1 MPFNRVGR
9 LTEGVLHTGRF
20 TKCGVRDIW
29 TVPAD
34 GGEAVPVTD
43 DAFVDWNPVWSFDG
57 KYLYFSSDRGGSF
70 NLWRIRLDEDSGD
83 VLGTAQSVT
92 TGGIP
97 PNARTS
103 NFRRTEAA
111 WCISSGRG
119 SANIWKVAIDPNTG
133 TVEGEPQLITFG
145 TRQVYAPDV
154 SPDGLL
160 VGFLHLC
167 QSTRRHLHYAHG
179 WYRPPPAYE

>member
-20 TKCGVRDIW
+20 TKVGLRDIW

-34 GGEAVPVTD
+34 GGEPVPVTD

-83 VLGTAQSVT
+83 VLGTPQSVT
-92 TGGIP
+92 TGGS
-97 PNARTS
+97 AERTHIGFS
-103 NFRRTEAA
+103 EDGSRMVYIERTESAKHLE
-111 WCISSGRG
+111 GG
-119 SANIWKVAIDPNTG
+119 S
-133 TVEGEPQLITFG
+133 
-145 TRQVYAPDV
+145 
-154 SPDGLL
+154 
-160 VGFLHLC
+160 
-167 QSTRRHLHYAHG
+167 
-179 WYRPPPAYE
+179 